1 MALIKSILTVLG
13 FTGTTP
19 PTGYGTVKEGRAQ
32 VTIGGETAQVPLVV
46 NVDEDGN
53 PVNPLTN
60 IQLRASALQVLG
72 PITDQQLRATALPVS
87 LETLPGFATTPTV
100 NLGTLG
106 GAATETTLQQIRSA
120 IQAQIAISS
129 TLWTDNSGAY
139 YVRKDNVNQATGVIT
154 VTFTDAQN
162 NPATPGAGLKP
173 VDSVDAEVVDTVY
186 DATAAGTGYSIGDVL
201 INVSIINTSAT
212 TPTATFMWINR
223 TTQTTLSVA
232 PPLANLIERKQAV
245 SIAGTVPVTMTAA
258 PAGAATD
265 AAIATLNASINALT
279 RHIAVQ
285 NILTVEM
292 LDNGRTDLRSLLNDP
307 TVTTY

>member
-1 MALIKSILTVLG
+1 MKQPLPIDALQADLVAAC
-13 FTGTTP
+13 
-19 PTGYGTVKEGRAQ
+19 GR
-32 VTIGGETAQVPLVV
+32 VRRLV
-46 NVDEDGN
+46 
-53 PVNPLTN
+53 
-60 IQLRASALQVLG
+60 LRA
-72 PITDQQLRATALPVS
+72 
-87 LETLPGFATTPTV
+87 
-100 NLGTLG
+100 
-106 GAATETTLQQIRSA
+106 
-120 IQAQIAISS
+120 
-129 TLWTDNSGAY
+129 
-139 YVRKDNVNQATGVIT
+139 
-154 VTFTDAQN
+154 
-162 NPATPGAGLKP
+162 
-173 VDSVDAEVVDTVY
+173 
-186 DATAAGTGYSIGDVL
+186 
-201 INVSIINTSAT
+201 
-212 TPTATFMWINR
+212 PTATFMWINR